1 MYQQYIKR
9 TIDFLAAMIGLVF
22 LLPVFLVISLLLALT
37 MDGKVLFTQS
47 RVGKGNKIFKVFK
60 FKSMNDKR
68 DANGEL
74 LANEERLTK
83 LGRFIRSTSLD
94 ELPQLFNVIKGD
106 MSFIGPRPLHVRYLD
121 YYTEEEVK
129 RHLVRPGITGL
140 AQVSGRNALNW
151 DNRLQLDVAYVNNVS
166 LFEDMRI
173 LLLTVKKIFNTS
185 EIKSEGIESLDEY
198 RDRLLLEKE
207 GSI

>member
-1 MYQQYIKR
+1 MYQKYIKR
-9 TIDFLAAMIGLVF
+9 TLDFLAATLGLVF
-22 LLPVFLVISLLLALT
+22 LSPVFLVISLLLALT

-68 DANGEL
+68 DTNGEL

-83 LGRFIRSTSLD
+83 LGRFIRSTSFD

-151 DNRLQLDVAYVNNVS
+151 DDRLQLDVAYVNNVS
-166 LFEDMRI
+166 LFEDLRI

>member
-1 MYQQYIKR
+1 MYQQFIKR

>member
-22 LLPVFLVISLLLALT
+22 LSPVFLVISLLLALT

-121 YYTEEEVK
+121 YYTKEEVK

-151 DNRLQLDVAYVNNVS
+151 DDRLRLDVAYVMNVS
-166 LFEDMRI
+166 LLEDLRI
-173 LLLTVKKIFNTS
+173 LFLTVKKIFNTS

>member
-1 MYQQYIKR
+1 
-9 TIDFLAAMIGLVF
+9 MIGLVF
-22 LLPVFLVISLLLALT
+22 LSPVFLVISLLLALT

-121 YYTEEEVK
+121 YYTKEEVK

-151 DNRLQLDVAYVNNVS
+151 DDRLRLDVAYVMNVS
-166 LFEDMRI
+166 LLEDLRI
-173 LLLTVKKIFNTS
+173 LFLTVKKIFNTS